1 MDSNS
6 HGRARAQ
13 RGWLA
18 RLGGAITWLRHFTGN
33 LLFLLLLLVVLSA
46 LLGRCQSV
54 QLPAQGALVIDP
66 AGAVVESPALTDPL
80 QGLLNPQ
87 LQVGQVAIEDLV
99 RAIDLGREDSRINL
113 LVLRLDEVSYL
124 SLTHAE
130 QLGDAVA
137 RFRASGK
144 RVEAYGYAYEQV
156 PYLVA
161 SQANAVYLHPMGQL
175 MLPGLASYRLYWKGL
190 LEKLGLDV
198 EVFRV
203 GTYKSF
209 VEPYLRQDMSE
220 PVREETLGTLTALW
234 DRMLDRISAN
244 RDLESVAVRQF
255 AENYVEAISSTG
267 GDLARAALEAN
278 LVDELLTEDEARS
291 RLAETAGRLATGDY
305 VATGYEQ
312 YLAVA
317 GPRSPATTPYV
328 SVLTLEGP
336 IVLSAPGGGA
346 IGAEEVSEQ
355 LRAVARDD
363 NARALVLRVNSPGGS
378 SFASELIRKEL
389 ELLQVRGKPVVI
401 SMGPTAA
408 SGGYWISA
416 TADEIVAEPTT
427 ITGSIGAFSIFP
439 SARSALAE
447 AGVSSDGVATTPLAG
462 GLSPVRGLNDPLRAV
477 LQQSLEQVYE
487 QFANLVARGRQLD
500 PAAVEA
506 LAGGRIWT
514 GTQALERGLADHLG
528 GVDLALERAAALAG
542 IEDPGV
548 RYLVPERSARS
559 ALIAQLLDMAQTLG
573 VTADP
578 VRGQP
583 LAAALRA
590 LAGHP
595 ELVGTESGL
604 ARSVAPLLLL
614 LAEQDPRGV
623 FSYCQTCP
631 PAP

>member
-1 MDSNS
+1 MDSNG
-6 HGRARAQ
+6 HGTAMAR

-18 RLGGAITWLRHFTGN
+18 RLGGAITRLRHFVGN
-33 LLFLLLLLVVLSA
+33 LLFVLLLLVVLSA

-66 AGAVVESPALTDPL
+66 AGAVVESPALPDPI
-80 QGLLNPQ
+80 QGFLNPQ
-87 LQVGQVAIEDLV
+87 LQVGQVAIDDLV

-130 QLGDAVA
+130 QLADAVA
-137 RFRASGK
+137 RFRAAGK

-190 LEKLGLDV
+190 LDKLDLEV

-209 VEPYLRQDMSE
+209 VEPYLRQDMSAL
-220 PVREETLGTLTALW
+220 VREETLGTLTGLW
-234 DRMLDRISAN
+234 DRMLDRIGAN
-244 RDLESVAVRQF
+244 RDLDPAAVRQF
-255 AENYVEAISSTG
+255 ADGYVEAIRSTG

-278 LVDELLTEDEARS
+278 LVDELLTEDEANA
-291 RLAETAGRLATGDY
+291 RLADTAGKRAADGY
-305 VATGYEQ
+305 VGTSYDQ

-317 GPRSPATTPYV
+317 GPRLPPSAPYV
-328 SVLTLEGP
+328 SVLTLEGS

-363 NARALVLRVNSPGGS
+363 SARALVLRVNSPGGS

-389 ELLQVRGKPVVI
+389 ELLQVRGKPVVV

-439 SARSALAE
+439 SAQAALAE
-447 AGVSSDGVATTPLAG
+447 AGVTSDGVATTPLAG
-462 GLSPVRGLNDPLRAV
+462 GLSPVRGLNDTLRAV

-487 QFANLVARGRQLD
+487 QFANLVARGRHLD
-500 PAAVEA
+500 PEVVAT

-528 GVDLALERAAALAG
+528 GMELALERAAELASL
-542 IEDPGV
+542 EDPGV

-559 ALIAQLLDMAQTLG
+559 ALMAQLLDMAMG
-573 VTADP
+573 FGGSSVEAS
-578 VRGQP
+578 P
-583 LAAALRA
+583 LSVAGILRA
-590 LAGHP
+590 LAGQSA
-595 ELVGTESGL
+595 LGAESEL
-604 ARSVAPLLLL
+604 ARSLAPLMLL